1 VAAAVRGLDSGD
13 DDLRRTWPRPGA
25 PGAEGRD
32 DRGTNQPG
40 AVGIKLRGPVS
51 EHDQQA
57 LAEGVAAMNTS
68 RSRQAWLNHLI
79 EAQLIIW
86 LADATGQSRAD
97 IIQRLA
103 IQLGSVIPP
112 EPPG

>member
-1 VAAAVRGLDSGD
+1 
-13 DDLRRTWPRPGA
+13 
-25 PGAEGRD
+25 
-32 DRGTNQPG
+32 
-40 AVGIKLRGPVS
+40 
-51 EHDQQA
+51 
-57 LAEGVAAMNTS
+57 LA
-68 RSRQAWLNHLI
+68 QHLI

>member
-1 VAAAVRGLDSGD
+1 MTIFGEPGHDPEHLEQKVAMIAAV
-13 DDLRRTWPRPGA
+13 
-25 PGAEGRD
+25 
-32 DRGTNQPG
+32 NQAG

-57 LAEGVAAMNTS
+57 LAEGVAAMNTT